1 MYIGLT
7 GAAIFK
13 LAILFFFVVV
23 FVVYIYIYISPERH
37 NTNRETPPLEVIPD
51 KLLNFIVLKEYY
63 TVRKSHKIERITY
76 KTTNLFQKHSVAKL
90 LYSKPVFPYTAPPS
104 KIRLLL
110 HEHFPLSKH
119 ISGLLSKCISDEN
132 YKFQS
137 YFRKLYNIKDCSV
150 KLKYSSLSGKVW
162 HYACWCWST
171 KWIFVQALFCNV
183 GNSQRFSGFLQFCKG
198 RFRRIKCHS
207 VCCRVNPELLQVQLV
222 GTSKLVL
229 SVGCRACDGADF
241 SKASLATLYKILTQS
256 LLSSFLCSK
265 AAFP

>member
-1 MYIGLT
+1 MISLHFRIWFLGEVTMWFFFPQSQQYNLT
-7 GAAIFK
+7 GVFIVYWTCIFK

-90 LYSKPVFPYTAPPS
+90 LYSKPVFPYIAPPV
-104 KIRLLL
+104 KTRLLL

-150 KLKYSSLSGKVW
+150 KLKYSSLSGKV
-162 HYACWCWST
+162 
-171 KWIFVQALFCNV
+171 
-183 GNSQRFSGFLQFCKG
+183 
-198 RFRRIKCHS
+198 
-207 VCCRVNPELLQVQLV
+207 
-222 GTSKLVL
+222 
-229 SVGCRACDGADF
+229 
-241 SKASLATLYKILTQS
+241 
-256 LLSSFLCSK
+256 
-265 AAFP
+265 